1 MPEHANKKSTSV
13 IENDLPNAVTL
24 AALKEVEEMKKHPEN
39 YKSYTDVDEM
49 IMDLL
54 NDKRGLK

>member
-49 IMDLL
+49 IMELL
-54 NDKRGLK
+54 KD